1 LKQQS
6 ELLRRDNVVIAM
18 DLKQYEQAK
27 FAMAELIRS
36 AQALD
41 TKDQD
46 LLSASRDLLTRLA
59 DDRFNL
65 MLVGRF
71 SRGKS
76 TLINAILGAAHL
88 PTGILPLT
96 SVITTVRYGSRTQVV
111 LNFNDRQLRQ
121 EIPLARLAEY
131 VTQQSNPGNV
141 KNVAYAEIELPVE
154 LLRRGVF
161 FVDSPGLGSAIAEN
175 TQTTERFFPEADAF
189 VLITSY
195 DSPLS
200 DEENRALYRIRQ
212 TDKTLFVIVNKQ
224 DTVDEDER
232 RQVLD
237 YVKSQMDQFS
247 LKKTPQVFSVSARQA
262 LEAKQSQQADRI
274 ASSGI
279 LQFQEELLRFLIE
292 ERAEAFLSNM
302 YERIKDFLL
311 ERRNLE
317 KQTERRPIWEEFLER
332 LQNLHE
338 SEAELFSRQDRHYTT
353 QGSSAQIPLDL
364 EKRSGCR
371 ICGEVLD
378 AVFHFLSKHQYDLV
392 IDRDAQREHAS
403 RGGFCSLHT
412 WQYENISSPYG
423 VCTAYPELA
432 HRMATELQS
441 VAEAGE
447 GPAWSARGIT
457 QFGASQDTCKVCQVR
472 LEAEG
477 KTVKEA
483 VSTLRRSEASPN
495 GRQPACCL
503 LHLAMIVGQ
512 LGKGRAAESL
522 LNAHAQFF
530 ERIAEDAQRYA
541 LRHDALRRHLTSEEE
556 RRASQLMLLMLAGHR
571 SLCAPWNVQSLF

>member
-1 LKQQS
+1 
-6 ELLRRDNVVIAM
+6 M

-27 FAMAELIRS
+27 FAIAEVIRS
-36 AQALD
+36 AQAVD

-46 LLSASRDLLTRLA
+46 LLSTSRDLLMRLA

-76 TLINAILGAAHL
+76 TLINALLGAAHL

-111 LNFNDRQLRQ
+111 LNFNGSRLRQ
-121 EIPLARLAEY
+121 EIPLSHLADY

-161 FVDSPGLGSAIAEN
+161 FVDSPGLGSVITEN

-200 DEENRALYRIRQ
+200 DEENRALHRIRQ
-212 TDKTLFVIVNKQ
+212 TGKTLFVIVNKQ
-224 DTVDEDER
+224 DMVGEDER
-232 RQVLD
+232 RPVVD
-237 YVKSQMDQFS
+237 YVKDRLALFS
-247 LKKTPQVFSVSARQA
+247 FSRDPLIFSVSARQA
-262 LEAKQSQQADRI
+262 LEAKQTQNTDLVAG
-274 ASSGI
+274 SGI
-279 LQFQEELLRFLIE
+279 LQFEEELLRFLIE

-302 YERIKDFLL
+302 YERIENFLIQ
-311 ERRNLE
+311 RRNLE
-317 KQTERRPIWEEFLER
+317 RQAERQAAYESFLDQLAALREPDPEHPSRGYVENDAAPTLTLEF
-332 LQNLHE
+332 
-338 SEAELFSRQDRHYTT
+338 
-353 QGSSAQIPLDL
+353 
-364 EKRSGCR
+364 EKRSGCQ
-371 ICGEVLD
+371 ICSEILD
-378 AVFHFLSKHQYDLV
+378 AVFHFLSEYQYKLT
-392 IDRDAQREHAS
+392 INQNTQREHAR

-423 VCTAYPELA
+423 VCASYPELA
-432 HRMATELQS
+432 HRMAEELQKLA
-441 VAEAGE
+441 VGMDGTLTAEKVMNLG
-447 GPAWSARGIT
+447 G
-457 QFGASQDTCKVCQVR
+457 SQVGCPVCQVR
-472 LEAEG
+472 IDAERR
-477 KTVKEA
+477 A
-483 VSTLRRSEASPN
+483 VDQAVVNLRRLEASPG
-495 GRQPACCL
+495 GRLPACCL
-503 LHLAMIVGQ
+503 LHLAMIVRCLGQ
-512 LGKGRAAESL
+512 GRAAELL
-522 LNAHAQFF
+522 LNAHARFF

-541 LRHDALRRHLTSEEE
+541 LRHDALRRYLTSEEE

-571 SLCAPWNVQSLF
+571 SLCAPWNVQTLF